1 MFACDIPDS
10 PDWGGNLGDTAFVTP
25 RVQSD
30 SLSINV
36 GNVRQW
42 QVAGLTISQF
52 RQMIRSGELV
62 RVRRG
67 VYTTA
72 RHAAAVKDKP
82 ASEHA
87 LQVAAAVSAQSTRG
101 AVASHQSAAQIHGI
115 DLIERPGEDVVWLTR
130 APGRYRESP
139 ASGIRYRA
147 AALPQEHV
155 AEILGVRVTTAAR
168 TVLDLARS
176 LPYTEGVAAADSALN
191 KRLVTKPELARLLK
205 EFDRWPGVTK
215 ARRVV
220 DFSDELA
227 ESVLESAARV
237 AFAQFGLPAPQ
248 LQTDIYDDKLRLIGR
263 VDFLWEDQ
271 RTVGE
276 ADGMVKYEEAGRE
289 GAQIRRDIRLRDASY
304 KVVHFTW
311 AELFG
316 EPARVIAR
324 FRGAFTTPNP
334 Y

>member
-1 MFACDIPDS
+1 M
-10 PDWGGNLGDTAFVTP
+10 
-25 RVQSD
+25 
-30 SLSINV
+30 
-36 GNVRQW
+36 RQW
-42 QVAGLTISQF
+42 RVAGLTTSQF

-67 VYTTA
+67 VYTTE

-82 ASEHA
+82 AAQHA
-87 LQVAAAVSAQSTRG
+87 LQVAAAVSRQSTGG

-115 DLIERPGEDVVWLTR
+115 DLIEKPGEGVVWLTR
-130 APGRYRESP
+130 APGRYRESQ
-139 ASGIRYRA
+139 ASGIRYHA

-155 AEILGVRVTTAAR
+155 TELLGVRVTTAAR
-168 TVLDLARS
+168 TVLDLART
-176 LPYTEGVAAADSALN
+176 LPYTEGVAAADSALH

-205 EFDRWPGVTK
+205 EFDRWPGITK

-248 LQTDIYDDKLRLIGR
+248 LQTDIYDDKFRLIGR
-263 VDFLWEDQ
+263 ADFLWEDQ

-276 ADGMVKYEEAGRE
+276 ADGMAKYEEAGRE
-289 GAQIRRDIRLRDASY
+289 GAQIRRDIRLREVGY

-316 EPARVIAR
+316 EPARVIVR
-324 FRGAFTTPNP
+324 FHDAFAASSP